1 MRKELGQQN
10 KDKALEDLQFKYD
23 VLVDALEGVGHN
35 PGIFEG
41 TIPMAVH
48 VERAETE
55 TAQVEELLKSGKA
68 FSASGQWNHCDS
80 RIGNAG
86 VSLRAQTQQLQI
98 NEATRLNAADKRSET
113 QHKALEKARAALVK
127 YKFNVQSLT
136 EKDWGD
142 VVHWVLPE
150 AKVPFLLKDLKKRDQ
165 ILAKL
170 ATLPNDW
177 TTYIPYTEAVPIAT
191 GTRVE

>member
-1 MRKELGQQN
+1 MRKELGQH
-10 KDKALEDLQFKYD
+10 KKVKALEDLQFQYD
-23 VLVDALEGVGHN
+23 VLVDALEGIGHN
-35 PGIFEG
+35 PGIYEA

-55 TAQVEELLKSGKA
+55 TAQEEELLKSGKA

-86 VSLRAQTQQLQI
+86 VTLRAQKQQLQI

-191 GTRVE
+191 GTQVE